1 MVLKLIAGQFPGWLL
16 WRGQW
21 VQKMKEIL
29 LGLLI
34 RLFNGLNFGWS
45 KKWTFTV
52 LLEPFEPRP
61 RKKNVW
67 FWFSDTAILVPS
79 QKIFSSKNKQ
89 QKNPL
94 RELAKSHKNMVLEVF
109 LHKDAYWSAQFITAY
124 ICDYWIKYISQNS
137 SNMLNCG
144 CCCYSNHKVQS
155 YREQSVMT
163 SVSHIMLLFDLFRQ
177 YHRPLPNG
185 YSIVITWALVQGE
198 LHCCIGDLKNS
209 INVEVL
215 QM

>member
-1 MVLKLIAGQFPGWLL
+1 MVLILDGLKSGPLLFFWNHLSWDLEKKMCDSGFLIL
-16 WRGQW
+16 
-21 VQKMKEIL
+21 
-29 LGLLI
+29 
-34 RLFNGLNFGWS
+34 
-45 KKWTFTV
+45 
-52 LLEPFEPRP
+52 PFWCQAKR
-61 RKKNVW
+61 
-67 FWFSDTAILVPS
+67 F
-79 QKIFSSKNKQ
+79 FSSKNKQ

-109 LHKDAYWSAQFITAY
+109 LQKDAYWSAQFITAY

-163 SVSHIMLLFDLFRQ
+163 SVSYIMLLFDLFRQ

-198 LHCCIGDLKNS
+198 LHCCIGHLKNS